1 MGLRTFIRRL
11 VGDAEA
17 QRYRKSYD
25 FQGANFV
32 CTQEQLSV
40 IKLGKADDLITQ
52 QHILLRMLVEEGNAF
67 ELPNGFRIPSDIV
80 VSLDQDSR
88 ELLELPEAWVGSI
101 KADFKG
107 TTGRTIFALDVEA
120 SYPGGQFTHAY
131 QLKGPVIRFS
141 EEKQYLLSGT
151 QLEVFEALETHRES
165 AHSEYDNLVVVAAL
179 QNAQECG
186 VPMELGHFKKLKI
199 HTPESVSI
207 EAELDANGNLILTPQ
222 LGQDATHEEM
232 QRVLGQ
238 LREGSSS
245 LRVNDEII
253 LIDEHKMA
261 GIQEILRNRV
271 VTKDK
276 LDDFYRNPTAFID
289 GSLVNLELGFSA
301 RVRGAARFRH
311 AYFGETDESGID
323 WFGRQFSAVNVH
335 PVSKVLEAIEDEE
348 QLLAFEAIVHEARA
362 TGADEVEFNGKV
374 VDISD
379 DEQVRSAINDLRN
392 RGFANNDIDGDCNE
406 GEDNCDLPE
415 LDEDTTPVVVDIA
428 LNDDDLETP
437 SEVVERQLRD
447 VYVPEEQLCW
457 DNYQRRPFPHQI
469 EGVRWLLGLAGQEDG
484 LGGGLL
490 ADDMGLGK
498 TFMSLAAIEHLY
510 REWEE
515 HGKTVKPCLIV
526 APLSLLQNWK
536 DEVEKTFHRSPFKDI
551 VILQSD
557 ADLNKFRVSGV
568 ETRNQRIDD
577 EEAAI
582 RYSLKVGDDF
592 ISDRLDVPK
601 RLVITTYQTLR
612 DYQFSLCAIDW
623 GVVAFD
629 EAQNIKNPNALQ
641 TRAAKGLK
649 AEFRLLA
656 TGTPVENSLADFWCI
671 MDTACPGY
679 LGSYQAF
686 RERYVAPILRAA
698 GDEVEEIRARVG
710 RTLRDTVGALML
722 RRLKEDNLEGLPQ
735 KRLFVGVSD
744 SDWEYLDTLSSVMS
758 GGQLDSYDSVLQ
770 ATAQSEQNA
779 ALTGLQQLRDVSLH
793 HRLLLGGRL
802 EVPTGRA
809 LKELMGESGKFRSL
823 LSLLND
829 IKKREEKAII
839 FCVNKRLQGFLSL
852 ALARYFDLMTLPVI
866 NGDVKG
872 VAKTSGGVTRKSLIE
887 DFESKPGFNVIIM
900 SPVAAGVGLT
910 VVGANNVIHLE
921 RHWNPAKEAQATD
934 RVYRIG
940 QTKDVNVYIPIVS
953 HPELMSFDENLHQLL
968 SKKTLL
974 RDAVVTP
981 EQVMPDPE
989 GFTRTTF
996 SNAKIITSDDLKHID
1011 WQQFEALVAEVFAHH
1026 WRPKSVELTA
1036 SGSDHGADAVLEL
1049 DEGLALLQCKYT
1061 GGGIYS
1067 GYNAVKEVHGARV
1080 AYENALN
1087 KRVSKLVFV
1096 TNASRLGAETRKVA
1110 KDYVVEIIS
1119 GADLEL
1125 MVDQARIPFSKVLA
1139 RLHAKRRKI

>member
-17 QRYRKSYD
+17 QRYRKIYD

-32 CTQEQLSV
+32 CTKEQLSV

-52 QHILLRMLVEEGNAF
+52 QHILLCMLVEEGNAF
-67 ELPNGFRIPSDIV
+67 EILNGFCVPSDIV

-88 ELLELPEAWVGSI
+88 ELLELPEVWTGSI
-101 KADFKG
+101 KSDFKG
-107 TTGRTIFALDVEA
+107 TTGRTSFEVDVEA

-131 QLKGPVIRFS
+131 QLRGPVIRFS

-151 QLEVFEALETHRES
+151 QLEVFEALEKHRKS

-179 QNAQECG
+179 QHAQEFG
-186 VPMELGHFKKLKI
+186 VPMELGHFEKLKI
-199 HTPESVSI
+199 HAPESVSL

-253 LIDEHKMA
+253 LIDEQKMA

-301 RVRGAARFRH
+301 RVKGAARFRH

-335 PVSKVLEAIEDEE
+335 SVSKVLEAIEDEE
-348 QLLAFEAIVHEARA
+348 QLQAFETVAHEARA

-379 DEQVRSAINDLRN
+379 EEQVRSAINDLRN
-392 RGFANNDIDGDCNE
+392 CGFANNDIEDDRNE
-406 GEDNCDLPE
+406 FEDSRDLLE
-415 LDEDTTPVVVDIA
+415 SEEDTTPVVVDIA
-428 LNDDDLETP
+428 LNDDNLETP
-437 SEVVERQLRD
+437 SEVVERQLQD
-447 VYVPEEQLCW
+447 VLVPEDHLCW
-457 DNYQRRPFPHQI
+457 DNYQRMPFPHQRD
-469 EGVRWLLGLAGQEDG
+469 GVRWLLGLARQERG
-484 LGGGLL
+484 LRGGLL

-510 REWEE
+510 SEWDEQGE
-515 HGKTVKPCLIV
+515 TVKPCLIV
-526 APLSLLQNWK
+526 APLSLLQNWR
-536 DEVEKTFHRSPFKDI
+536 DEVEKTFHKSPFKDI

-568 ETRNQRIDD
+568 ETRNQQVDD
-577 EEAAI
+577 EEANI
-582 RYSLKVGDDF
+582 RYSLKVGDGF
-592 ISDRLDVPK
+592 ITDRLDVPK

-623 GVVAFD
+623 AVVAFD

-671 MDTACPGY
+671 LDTACPGY
-679 LGSYQAF
+679 LGSYQEF

-698 GDEVEEIRARVG
+698 GDEIEETRARVG
-710 RTLRDTVGALML
+710 RALRDTVGPLML
-722 RRLKEDNLEGLPQ
+722 RRLKEDNLEGLPK
-735 KRLFVGVSD
+735 KRLYVGVSD

-758 GGQLDSYDSVLQ
+758 GEQLDSYDSVLH
-770 ATAQSEQNA
+770 ATAHSEQNA
-779 ALTGLQQLRDVSLH
+779 ALAGLQQLRDVSLH

-802 EVPTGRA
+802 EVPAGRV
-809 LKELMGESGKFRSL
+809 LKELMAESGKFRSL
-823 LSLLND
+823 LALLSD

-839 FCVNKRLQGFLSL
+839 FCVNKRLQGFLSF
-852 ALARYFDLMTLPVI
+852 ALARYFELMPLSVI

-872 VAKTSGGVTRKSLIE
+872 VAKASGGVTRKSLIE
-887 DFESKPGFNVIIM
+887 EFESKPGFNLIIM

-953 HPELMSFDENLHQLL
+953 HPQLMSFDENLHQLL

-974 RDAVVTP
+974 RDAVVTS

-996 SNAKIITSDDLKHID
+996 SGARVITSDDLKHIN
-1011 WQQFEALVAEVFAHH
+1011 WQQFEALVAEVFAQQ
-1026 WRPKSVELTA
+1026 WRVKGVELTA
-1036 SGSDHGADAVLEL
+1036 SGPDHGADVVLEL
-1049 DEGLALLQCKYT
+1049 DESIALVQCKYT
-1061 GGGIYS
+1061 IGSIYS
-1067 GYNAVKEVHGARV
+1067 GYDAVTEIHSAQI
-1080 AYENALN
+1080 AYEKALN

-1096 TNASRLGAETRKVA
+1096 TNASRLGTKTRKTA
-1110 KDYVVEIIS
+1110 RDYGVEIFS
-1119 GADLEL
+1119 GADLGK
-1125 MVDQARIPFSKVLA
+1125 MVDAAGVPFSRVIA

>member
-1 MGLRTFIRRL
+1 MGMRNFIRRL
-11 VGDAEA
+11 VGNTEA
-17 QRYRKSYD
+17 QRYRKRYD
-25 FQGANFV
+25 FEGANFV

-40 IKLGKADDLITQ
+40 INLGKADDLITQ

-67 ELPNGFRIPSDIV
+67 ELPNGFRVPSDMA
-80 VSLDQDSR
+80 VSLDQDSS
-88 ELLELPEAWVGSI
+88 ELLELPNVWVGII

-107 TTGRTIFALDVEA
+107 TTGRTSFAVDVEA
-120 SYPGGQFTHAY
+120 SYPGGKFTHAY

-151 QLEVFEALETHRES
+151 QLEVFEALEKHRKS
-165 AHSEYDNLVVVAAL
+165 PHSEYDNLVVVAAL
-179 QNAQECG
+179 QHAQECG
-186 VPMELGHFKKLKI
+186 VPIELGHFEKLKI

-207 EAELDANGNLILTPQ
+207 EAELDASSNLILTPQ

-245 LRVNDEII
+245 LRVKDEII
-253 LIDEHKMA
+253 LIDEKKMA
-261 GIQEILRNRV
+261 GIQEILRNRI

-323 WFGRQFSAVNVH
+323 WFGKKFFATSVH
-335 PVSKVLEAIEDEE
+335 SVSKVVEAIEDEE
-348 QLLAFEAIVHEARA
+348 HLKAFETAVSEARA

-392 RGFANNDIDGDCNE
+392 RGFANNDIGDDKY
-406 GEDNCDLPE
+406 EDEDSRDLLNP
-415 LDEDTTPVVVDIA
+415 DEDTTPVVVDIA

-437 SEVVERQLRD
+437 SAAVERQLRD
-447 VYVPEEQLCW
+447 VLVPEEHLCW
-457 DNYQRRPFPHQI
+457 DNYQRMPFPHQRD
-469 EGVRWLLGLAGQEDG
+469 GVRWLLGLARQEEG

-498 TFMSLAAIEHLY
+498 TYMSLAAIEHLY
-510 REWEE
+510 REWDEQ
-515 HGKTVKPCLIV
+515 GRTVKPCLIV

-536 DEVEKTFHRSPFKDI
+536 DEVAKTFHKSPFKDI

-568 ETRNQRIDD
+568 ETRNQNIEA
-577 EEAAI
+577 EEAVI
-582 RYSLKVGDDF
+582 RYSLKVGDGF
-592 ISDRLDVPK
+592 ISDRLDIPK
-601 RLVITTYQTLR
+601 RLLITTYQTLR

-623 GVVAFD
+623 AVVAFD

-671 MDTACPGY
+671 MDTACPGF
-679 LGSYQAF
+679 LGSYQEF
-686 RERYVAPILRAA
+686 RERYVTPILRAA
-698 GDEVEEIRARVG
+698 GDEFEEIRARVG
-710 RTLRDTVGALML
+710 RTLRNTVGAFML
-722 RRLKEDNLEGLPQ
+722 RRLKEGNLEGLPQ
-735 KRLFVGVSD
+735 KRLYVGVQD
-744 SDWEYLDTLSSVMS
+744 TEWEYLSMLSSVMT
-758 GGQLDSYDSVLQ
+758 GEQLDSYDSVLK
-770 ATAQSEQNA
+770 ATAESEQNA
-779 ALTGLQQLRDVSLH
+779 ALVGLQQLRDVSLH
-793 HRLLLGGRL
+793 HRLLFGGWL
-802 EVPTGRA
+802 EAPSGRT
-809 LKELMGESGKFRSL
+809 LNDLMAESGKFRSL
-823 LSLLND
+823 LALLNE
-829 IKKREEKAII
+829 IQSRKEKVII
-839 FCVNKRLQGFLSL
+839 FCVNKRLQAFLSI
-852 ALARYFDLMTLPVI
+852 ALARHFGLTHLSII

-872 VAKTSGGVTRKSLIE
+872 VAKTDGGITRKSLIE
-887 DFESKPGFNVIIM
+887 AFEGEAGFNIIIM

-940 QTKDVNVYIPIVS
+940 QTKDVNVYIPILS
-953 HPELMSFDENLHQLL
+953 HPELMSFDVNLHQLL
-968 SKKTLL
+968 SKKALL

-981 EQVMPDPE
+981 EQVMPAPE
-989 GFTRTTF
+989 GFSQSLLGER
-996 SNAKIITSDDLKHID
+996 KVITYDDVKQLD
-1011 WQQFEALVAEVFAHH
+1011 WQQFEALTAEVLSNQ
-1026 WRPKSVELTA
+1026 WNVKGCELTA
-1036 SGSDHGADAVLEL
+1036 SGRDHGADVILEL
-1049 DEGLALLQCKYT
+1049 EDGIALVQCKHT
-1061 GGGIYS
+1061 RGGSYS
-1067 GYNAVKEVHGARV
+1067 GYDAVKEVYAARLV
-1080 AYENALN
+1080 YEKALN
-1087 KRVSKLVFV
+1087 KPVHNLVFL
-1096 TNASRLGAETRKVA
+1096 TNAPRLAAETKKIA
-1110 KDYVVEIIS
+1110 KDYGVEIIFGS
-1119 GADLEL
+1119 DLER
-1125 MVDQARIPFSKVLA
+1125 MIEQSKVPFSRVLT
-1139 RLHAKRRKI
+1139 RLCSKRMKI